1 MNSEFNLIN
10 KIVAHNELGDAGKLE
25 TFFSKVRKN
34 LTREIETLN
43 KRVELLEFNYTRSME
58 DINDAT
64 DDANAAVGAAFLNVN
79 VSDVASNA
87 DIDLL
92 IPSYWRGIELAQ
104 ANLQTLEEKRA
115 TIVTA
120 YEESLA
126 EETAQ
131 ITERIAR
138 LSTVSEEA

>member
-25 TFFSKVRKN
+25 TFFAKVRKN
-34 LTREIETLN
+34 LAREIETLN
-43 KRVELLEFNYTRSME
+43 KRVELLEFNYNRSIE
-58 DINDAT
+58 DLTEAEADAQ
-64 DDANAAVGAAFLNVN
+64 DAVDAAFLNVN
-79 VSDVASNA
+79 VADVASNA

-92 IPSYWRGIELAQ
+92 VPSYWRGIELAK
-104 ANLQTLEEKRA
+104 ANVQTLVEKRA

-131 ITERIAR
+131 INERIAR
-138 LSTVSEEA
+138 LDTISEEA